1 MFSSLPRPK
10 PQPQHSRAG
19 NNDNNKND
27 NNRPQMSPLMGF
39 DDSKGIF
46 QKMLEPVC
54 PEEEMRAGMKDCE
67 RITKG
72 VFHCPDNRECP
83 RTT

>member
-10 PQPQHSRAG
+10 PQHSRAG
-19 NNDNNKND
+19 NNDNNRN
-27 NNRPQMSPLMGF
+27 NNRPQMSPLVGL
-39 DDSKGIF
+39 DDFKGIF

-54 PEEEMRAGMKDCE
+54 PEEEMKDCK

-72 VFHCPDNRECP
+72 VFHCTDDCECP
-83 RTT
+83 RTTWEIGVAR